1 MNLRLFESERTLER
15 LGPKIERLSRQLA
28 GFQNLANVRAVRQS
42 GFIAGIELGKSDG
55 TAFDWREQVGAKVCL
70 RAREHGLLTRPILD
84 VIVLML
90 PLCATE
96 DEIDLAIEAIRLA
109 IAEVC
114 GER

>member
-1 MNLRLFESERTLER
+1 
-15 LGPKIERLSRQLA
+15 
-28 GFQNLANVRAVRQS
+28 
-42 GFIAGIELGKSDG
+42 
-55 TAFDWREQVGAKVCL
+55 
-70 RAREHGLLTRPILD
+70 LTRPILD